1 MEINALEVK
10 LKKYFGDMLV
20 YKSSANSK
28 FFSALSLPSFMRDWL
43 VMRFSDEQGNI
54 SKDEVSDYVKRV
66 IPRKEQWNEYLVD
79 LLHNNQS
86 ARFLTKIKIEFDT
99 SSKLA
104 LFSLPDF
111 GVPKKK
117 GEAIVDWNVIE
128 NNRDYL
134 LSPNE
139 VWGIVEIVCEPD
151 NYDKKNVF
159 RLVDFSP
166 FCPYTIELDYSQ

>member
-1 MEINALEVK
+1 MEINELEVK

-86 ARFLTKIKIEFDT
+86 ARFLTKIKIEY
-99 SSKLA
+99 A
-104 LFSLPDF
+104 LVKIIS
-111 GVPKKK
+111 KK
-117 GEAIVDWNVIE
+117 GD
-128 NNRDYL
+128 
-134 LSPNE
+134 
-139 VWGIVEIVCEPD
+139 
-151 NYDKKNVF
+151 
-159 RLVDFSP
+159 
-166 FCPYTIELDYSQ
+166 